1 MAAPLKP
8 EQIEEKK
15 TLIVKAMSTGTS
27 FRQSAFAVGVTES
40 TVFLWRKADA
50 MFDEAVKCAQMK
62 TGRVASGTRV
72 AHARKKTEV
81 PEETVPDVIQEVVQA
96 IRAGLPL
103 DYCCLLANIQRS
115 ALKAWMLEDED
126 ICAAI
131 NKAQAQN
138 LLWWI
143 SKLRQG
149 ADKDWRAALA
159 YLERIFPNL
168 FAEVKAVDINV
179 RQEEKTQNAIIDVT
193 PDTIIQKLMGMS
205 DEELEKIAGS
215 SV

>member
-15 TLIVKAMSTGTS
+15 TLIVKAMSSGTS

-50 MFDEAVKCAQMK
+50 MFDEAIKAVQMK

-72 AHARKKTEV
+72 AHARKAVDV
-81 PEETVPDVIQEVVQA
+81 PTETVPTIIDEVCQA

-103 DYCCLLANIQRS
+103 DYCCLLANVQRG
-115 ALKAWMLEDED
+115 ALKQWMIEDES
-126 ICAAI
+126 IAAAV
-131 NKAQAQN
+131 NRAQAQN

-159 YLERIFPNL
+159 YLERIYPNL

-179 RQEEKTQNAIIDVT
+179 RQEEKSHNAIIDVT
-193 PDTIIQKLMGMS
+193 PDSLVQKLMGMT
-205 DEELEKIAGS
+205 DEELEQIAKANI
-215 SV
+215 